1 MPIKDYIHTITSDNG
16 KEFFKHEFVA
26 KSLDASL
33 YFATPY
39 HSWQRGVNE
48 TYNRLLRQYFPEKTS
63 FEDITQE
70 QLLAV
75 QHKLNNRERKRLGFL
90 SPIKYLQSLLL
101 TQVAFAT

>member
-16 KEFFKHEFVA
+16 KEFSQHEFVA

-48 TYNRLLRQYFPEKTS
+48 NYNRLLRQYFPKRLLLKTS
-63 FEDITQE
+63 
-70 QLLAV
+70 
-75 QHKLNNRERKRLGFL
+75 HKNNYWLFNTNSTTEKEND
-90 SPIKYLQSLLL
+90 
-101 TQVAFAT
+101 